1 MEYIHICTCRF
12 TDVVG
17 KLVTLGRG
25 AAAGSKQAGGGAAAG
40 DKPPRGWAATG
51 GKPRGGGKEGLVAKL
66 ADREGLLLSLILAV
80 RMKLSPVPQA
90 RVSGIW
96 TCLSSWSRFT

>member
-1 MEYIHICTCRF
+1 MNTR
-12 TDVVG
+12 G
-17 KLVTLGRG
+17 GRP
-25 AAAGSKQAGGGAAAG
+25 KNKGGPHTTEHQGQQGPQQERAG